1 MQAGQPLLRAHLVR
15 QATILFLVLLHP
27 LAAVLVQASIMAAR
41 QAAAV
46 QAAVQADRLSQ
57 FIRAGRRR
65 RRVKVT
71 LAVVT
76 ALWQAHILLRA
87 AVELVLLV
95 RMVLVR
101 NAAQAATVWR
111 RLLAGRLLL
120 MLAAVV
126 VVMVRKA
133 ERKAQAV
140 LAAVV
145 LAALLGQAALAYLE
159 PLILAAEAA
168 VGRLSAVLRMVA
180 AVRADRALL

>member
-1 MQAGQPLLRAHLVR
+1 
-15 QATILFLVLLHP
+15 
-27 LAAVLVQASIMAAR
+27 MAAR